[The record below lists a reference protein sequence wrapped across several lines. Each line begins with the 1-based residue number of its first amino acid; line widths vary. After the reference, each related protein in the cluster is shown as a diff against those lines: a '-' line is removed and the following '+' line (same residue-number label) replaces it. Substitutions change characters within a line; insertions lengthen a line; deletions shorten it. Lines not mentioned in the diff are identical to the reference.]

1 MNNVKLKKITKFAM
15 NHCFNYRNKQ
25 SMPNSFSMRSCCY
38 KPFLATVQLRIWS
51 WAMTIQFD
59 NCDGWIGKSCQDPKR
74 QSIMTDWS
82 AVSAVW
88 SWTTKWWIC
97 TPTWMLVSRIRSGN
111 TAALHAIPILA
122 WTAQPASSTGALTSA
137 SAVTLLLISDETA
150 KPVPLTFSKQFMWVF
165 VWTILTITHNIYTQ
179 SRHMLIERNQV
190 THAYMQLV
198 SNQFL
203 LNTIFWLSNL
213 TCNDI
218 WCCSLKSFLGVQ
230 RNVFSLSLNLIKV
243 CHL

>member
-1 MNNVKLKKITKFAM
+1 MTARSSVLSRQHFSSEAPQSNHHFQCIFNQMNNVKLKKITKFAM

-25 SMPNSFSMRSCCY
+25 SMPNSFSMRPCCY

-150 KPVPLTFSKQFMWVF
+150 KPVPLTFSKQLDKWF
-165 VWTILTITHNIYTQ
+165 NC
-179 SRHMLIERNQV
+179 RR
-190 THAYMQLV
+190 A
-198 SNQFL
+198 
-203 LNTIFWLSNL
+203 FWL
-213 TCNDI
+213 I
-218 WCCSLKSFLGVQ
+218 V
-230 RNVFSLSLNLIKV
+230 
-243 CHL
+243 